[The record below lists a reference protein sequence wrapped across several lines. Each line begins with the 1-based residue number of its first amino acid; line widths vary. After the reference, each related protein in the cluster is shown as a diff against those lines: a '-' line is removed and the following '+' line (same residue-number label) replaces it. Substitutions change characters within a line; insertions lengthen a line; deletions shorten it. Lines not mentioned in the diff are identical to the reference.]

1 MKTIEENGVLTAI
14 AEDNAYLT
22 QVTVNDGEERQFWHT
37 IGLVGTISIDKLRDA
52 SEDEKQMYERLNS
65 TEDGQANN

>member
-37 IGLVGTISIDKLRDA
+37 IGIVGTLTIESIREA
-52 SEDEKQMYERLNS
+52 SEDEKTMYERLKS